1 MGFAKSLGNEH
12 TESMTILSILTI
24 QQELKDVYCVA
35 RLPSN
40 NTEDQFGKEQKSHAL
55 GFKGS
60 P

>member
-1 MGFAKSLGNEH
+1 
-12 TESMTILSILTI
+12 MTVLSIETV
-24 QQELKDVYCVA
+24 QQGLKDVYCVA

-55 GFKGS
+55 GFKGN